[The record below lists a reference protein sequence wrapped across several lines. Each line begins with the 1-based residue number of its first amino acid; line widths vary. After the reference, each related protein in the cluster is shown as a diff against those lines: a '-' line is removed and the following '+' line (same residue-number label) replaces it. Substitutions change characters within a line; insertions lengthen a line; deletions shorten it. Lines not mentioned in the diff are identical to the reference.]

1 MANFLRRGRATNAFV
16 KRIAR
21 MTQTQSAL
29 NMVFARTGPNDQIT
43 GSFSSHD
50 QFGKT
55 KNDGKFVVGKSKIG
69 GTDKVGS

>member
-1 MANFLRRGRATNAFV
+1 
-16 KRIAR
+16 

-29 NMVFARTGPNDQIT
+29 NMVFARTGPNDQIK
-43 GSFSSHD
+43 GSLSKHD